1 MSLSTKLGSLFIRT
15 LAKPI
20 SSSLKNQAS
29 NHESFKRVCVNV
41 AQGLHSF
48 EGRMR
53 SNLLG
58 QKQHN
63 TRPLSEARAIQ
74 QGANTMSE
82 AFLFT
87 VAAALILGET
97 WRSSKKEST
106 RREDVKDK
114 LEMLDNSVKT
124 LCLQNDELI
133 HENDNLRA
141 AFNKLINKETFKEAQ
156 KELELHLAAYYY
168 RHNMGNT
175 TSSSS
180 TTRERGIDHVD
191 GGTDWDKDV
200 VRELIIQRKLAP
212 FYKGL
217 NDYNNEMSDLD
228 ILQEKYNGNFNSP
241 NASPQTQ
248 IKSPRR
254 TASNSSNQL
263 KKPTVNFEAFIYRNA
278 QECPICFLFY
288 PPNQNRSRCCDQP
301 LCTDCFVQ
309 IKRAE
314 PTTTHL
320 ESEPAACPYCAQDN
334 FGITYSPPQWRA
346 GTGASPSQEINI
358 DKALSNVEAP
368 RQRRKSI
375 SADSPEVVTIDTI
388 RPDWKLKLDHV
399 RAQAARRANRRIIMR
414 QVGDR
419 LVPIGVTS
427 SRHPLA
433 NSQLP
438 TGLFLSSEGT
448 VQSTQQASQQPAH
461 RSRSNRA
468 GRRAVDN
475 LVNSLGTGA
484 DLEDA
489 MIMEAMRLSLLDEQ
503 ERNRRRDEEERD
515 ERQALER
522 SSSQIEMSTDNQ
534 SVNTPEDAQPKPTTN
549 TIQADEQSN
558 VKNDNS
564 EHSSLANEYREQR
577 RLSDGSIDRT
587 GLLAPTE
594 GSTSH
599 EQ

>member
-1 MSLSTKLGSLFIRT
+1 
-15 LAKPI
+15 
-20 SSSLKNQAS
+20 
-29 NHESFKRVCVNV
+29 
-41 AQGLHSF
+41 
-48 EGRMR
+48 
-53 SNLLG
+53 
-58 QKQHN
+58 
-63 TRPLSEARAIQ
+63 
-74 QGANTMSE
+74 
-82 AFLFT
+82 
-87 VAAALILGET
+87 
-97 WRSSKKEST
+97 
-106 RREDVKDK
+106 
-114 LEMLDNSVKT
+114 
-124 LCLQNDELI
+124 
-133 HENDNLRA
+133 
-141 AFNKLINKETFKEAQ
+141 
-156 KELELHLAAYYY
+156 
-168 RHNMGNT
+168 MGNT

-191 GGTDWDKDV
+191 GGTVCPHPDSVYFNTQQDWDKDV

-375 SADSPEVVTIDTI
+375 SADSPEVVTIGK
-388 RPDWKLKLDHV
+388 P
-399 RAQAARRANRRIIMR
+399 IIC
-414 QVGDR
+414 
-419 LVPIGVTS
+419 
-427 SRHPLA
+427 
-433 NSQLP
+433 
-438 TGLFLSSEGT
+438 F
-448 VQSTQQASQQPAH
+448 
-461 RSRSNRA
+461 
-468 GRRAVDN
+468 
-475 LVNSLGTGA
+475 
-484 DLEDA
+484 
-489 MIMEAMRLSLLDEQ
+489 
-503 ERNRRRDEEERD
+503 
-515 ERQALER
+515 
-522 SSSQIEMSTDNQ
+522 
-534 SVNTPEDAQPKPTTN
+534 
-549 TIQADEQSN
+549 
-558 VKNDNS
+558 
-564 EHSSLANEYREQR
+564 
-577 RLSDGSIDRT
+577 
-587 GLLAPTE
+587 
-594 GSTSH
+594 
-599 EQ
+599 